1 MDDNTLR
8 VACLKA
14 ASRFAIS
21 PADLMR
27 ISLAFE
33 GYVIGGYNI
42 GISFLRSGPPAG
54 EQVSTP
60 EPATPAEPEPDAIDH
75 QLDRMEQRTEAV
87 TAADAVPSDKLN

>member
-33 GYVIGGYNI
+33 GYVIGGYNM
-42 GISFLRSGPPAG
+42 GVSFLMQGPPPA
-54 EQVSTP
+54 EQVK
-60 EPATPAEPEPDAIDH
+60 EPAPAPPEVSPIDDH
-75 QLDRMEQRTEAV
+75 LDRMEQHTAEV
-87 TAADAVPSDKLN
+87 SAADAPATDKPN